1 MSNIF
6 STTQSKRNTVAELEI
21 DLAGTRFPLHLRTS
35 SRARSILVSA
45 DTLKGIVRLTVPT
58 HADKDQALRFALSKS
73 DWLAQRFAEA
83 VPPIAIVDGT
93 QISVS
98 GEPYRISWSQDF
110 ARKPMLFEDEIRVG
124 GPEQRVEGRIIQW
137 LQDRARFEFENDLIF
152 YCEKACL
159 EYPKLSIGDAKGRW
173 GSCSGRKAIRL
184 NWRLIMAPNMV
195 RRSVVAHEVAHLKH
209 LNHSKN
215 FYEFL
220 DSLFEGDRRKAD
232 NWLKDHGRALHM
244 IGASQQLVES

>member
-1 MSNIF
+1 M
-6 STTQSKRNTVAELEI
+6 E
-21 DLAGTRFPLHLRTS
+21 GTRFPLHLRTS

-58 HADKDQALRFALSKS
+58 YADKDQALRFAQSKS
-73 DWLAQRFAEA
+73 EWLAQRFAEA

-98 GEPYRISWSQDF
+98 GEPYQISWSEEF
-110 ARKPMLFEDEIRVG
+110 ARKPALCEDEIRVG
-124 GPEQRVEGRIIQW
+124 GPEQRVEDRIIQW
-137 LQDRARFEFENDLIF
+137 LRDRARFEFENDLIF
-152 YCEKACL
+152 YCQKARL

-173 GSCSGRKAIRL
+173 GSCSVRKAIRL

-209 LNHSKN
+209 LNHSKS

-220 DSLFEGDRRKAD
+220 DALFEGDRRKAD
-232 NWLKDHGRALHM
+232 IWLKNHGRALHM
-244 IGASQQLVES
+244 IGASQRLVES